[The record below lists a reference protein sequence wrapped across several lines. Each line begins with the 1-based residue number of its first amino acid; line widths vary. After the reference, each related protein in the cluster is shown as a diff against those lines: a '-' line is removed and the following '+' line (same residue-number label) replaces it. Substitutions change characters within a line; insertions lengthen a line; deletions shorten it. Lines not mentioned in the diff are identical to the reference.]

1 MIKLR
6 NFFKSFGP
14 KNVLRSLDLDVDSG
28 EIVTIRG
35 KNGSGKT
42 TFLKALST
50 LEKPDDYDLAEID
63 GFDLVRNSEEV
74 RARVGFLSHNP
85 PYYPELTGL
94 ENLDFWLD
102 LHPGNYDSNYSGE
115 LLAQVGLIMFKDD
128 MAGNYSRGM
137 IQRLGFAISIAHSPT
152 TLLLDEPL
160 TGLDDDGSQI
170 IEDHLLR
177 LKDNGCS
184 ILLSSHDEISFA
196 DRVLELEDGALK

>member
-14 KNVLRSLDLDVDSG
+14 KNVLRSLDLDVESG

-42 TFLKALST
+42 TLLRALST

-128 MAGNYSRGM
+128 MSGNYSRGM
-137 IQRLGFAISIAHSPT
+137 IQRLGFAIAIAHSPT

-170 IEDHLLR
+170 LEDHLLR

>member
-14 KNVLRSLDLDVDSG
+14 KNVLRSLDLDVESG

-42 TFLKALST
+42 TLLKALST

-137 IQRLGFAISIAHSPT
+137 IQRLGFAIAIAHSPT

-160 TGLDDDGSQI
+160 TGLDDDGGQI

>member
-14 KNVLRSLDLDVDSG
+14 KNVLRSLDLNVESG

-42 TFLKALST
+42 TLLKALST

-63 GFDLVRNSEEV
+63 EFDLVRNSEEV

-184 ILLSSHDEISFA
+184 ILLSSHDDISFA

>member
-14 KNVLRSLDLDVDSG
+14 KNVLRSLDLNVESG

-42 TFLKALST
+42 TLLKALST

-102 LHPGNYDSNYSGE
+102 LHPGNYDSIYSGE

-184 ILLSSHDEISFA
+184 ILLSSHDDISFA

>member
-14 KNVLRSLDLDVDSG
+14 KNVLRSLDLDVESG

-42 TFLKALST
+42 TLLKALST

-85 PYYPELTGL
+85 PCYPELTGL

-196 DRVLELEDGALK
+196 DRVLKLEDGALK

>member
-14 KNVLRSLDLDVDSG
+14 KNVLRSLDLDVESG

-42 TFLKALST
+42 TLLKALST

-128 MAGNYSRGM
+128 TAGNYSRGM
-137 IQRLGFAISIAHSPT
+137 IQRLGFAIAIAHSPT

-160 TGLDDDGSQI
+160 TGLDEDGSQI

>member
-14 KNVLRSLDLDVDSG
+14 KNVLRSLDLDVESG

-42 TFLKALST
+42 TLLKALST

-137 IQRLGFAISIAHSPT
+137 IQRLGFAIAIAHSPT

-184 ILLSSHDEISFA
+184 ILLPSHDEISFA

>member
-14 KNVLRSLDLDVDSG
+14 KNVLRSLDLDVESG

-42 TFLKALST
+42 TLLKALST

-85 PYYPELTGL
+85 PYYPELSGL

-137 IQRLGFAISIAHSPT
+137 IQRLGFAIAIAHSPT

-170 IEDHLLR
+170 IEDHLIR

>member
-14 KNVLRSLDLDVDSG
+14 KNVLRSLDLDVESG

-42 TFLKALST
+42 TLLKALST

-137 IQRLGFAISIAHSPT
+137 IQRLGFALAIAHSPT

-184 ILLSSHDEISFA
+184 ILFSSHDEISFA
-196 DRVLELEDGALK
+196 DRVLKLEDGALK

>member
-14 KNVLRSLDLDVDSG
+14 KNVLRSLDLDVESG

-42 TFLKALST
+42 TLLKALST

-128 MAGNYSRGM
+128 TAGNYSRGM
-137 IQRLGFAISIAHSPT
+137 IQRLGFAIAIAHSPT